1 VFGDRNL
8 GGRRH
13 RANST
18 TAPLPENVTVQE
30 FTPAELRKLRSL
42 KTPHGIQR
50 FLDDLPYHLATTA
63 WSPRRVLQERTA
75 HCLEGAIFAA
85 AALRAI
91 GRPPLIIDFEAE
103 GDTDHVL
110 AVFKER
116 GHWGAVAMSNYTG
129 CRYREPVH
137 RTLRELAISYFD
149 VYFNLRGDRSLRNYS
164 RPVDLRRFDDRAW
177 MTSTTEVW
185 FIPEYLLEI
194 SHTRLVTPA
203 MAKRLRR
210 VGERSLA
217 AGLVGH
223 RWR

>member
-1 VFGDRNL
+1 ME
-8 GGRRH
+8 
-13 RANST
+13 
-18 TAPLPENVTVQE
+18 P

-42 KTPHGIQR
+42 KTPYGIQR
-50 FLDDLPYHLATTA
+50 FLDGLPYHLATTA
-63 WSPRRVLQERTA
+63 WSPRRVLQNETA

-91 GRPPLIIDFEAE
+91 GRPPLIVDFEAE

-129 CRYREPVH
+129 CRYREPIH
-137 RTLRELAISYFD
+137 RTFRELAVSYFD
-149 VYFNLRGDRSLRNYS
+149 VYFNLRGDRSLRRFS
-164 RPVDLRRFDDRAW
+164 RPVDLRRFDERDW
-177 MTSTTEVW
+177 MTTDREVW
-185 FIPEYLLEI
+185 FIPEYLLGI
-194 SHTRLVTPA
+194 SHTPLLTPA
-203 MAKRLRR
+203 MAKRLHR

-223 RWR
+223 RWT

>member
-1 VFGDRNL
+1 M
-8 GGRRH
+8 
-13 RANST
+13 
-18 TAPLPENVTVQE
+18 QE
-30 FTPAELRKLRSL
+30 FTAAETRTLRSL
-42 KTPHGIQR
+42 KTPYGIQR
-50 FLDDLPYHLATTA
+50 FLDALPYHLATTA
-63 WSPRRVLQERTA
+63 WSPRRVLRERTA

-149 VYFNLRGDRSLRNYS
+149 VYFNLRGDRSLRTFS
-164 RPVDLRRFDDRAW
+164 RPVALRRFDDRDW
-177 MTSTTEVW
+177 MTSEQDLW

-203 MAKRLRR
+203 MAKQLHR
-210 VGERSLA
+210 VGQRSLA

-223 RWR
+223 RWK

>member
-1 VFGDRNL
+1 VR
-8 GGRRH
+8 
-13 RANST
+13 
-18 TAPLPENVTVQE
+18 E

-42 KTPHGIQR
+42 KTPYGIQR
-50 FLDDLPYHLATTA
+50 YLDRLPYHLATTA
-63 WSPRRVLQERTA
+63 WSPRRVLKEGTA

-91 GRPPLIIDFEAE
+91 GRPPTIIDFEAE

-129 CRYREPVH
+129 CRYREPIH

-149 VYFNLRGDRSLRNYS
+149 VYFNLRGDRSLRTYS
-164 RPVDLRRFDDRAW
+164 RPVDLSRFDDRGW
-177 MTSTTEVW
+177 MTSDADVW
-185 FIPEYLLEI
+185 FVPEYLLEI
-194 SHTRLVTPA
+194 SHTRLITPA
-203 MAKRLRR
+203 MAKRLHR
-210 VGERSLA
+210 VGDRSLA

-223 RWR
+223 RGT